1 MTLAL
6 QQARLRK
13 CSSRVCQTVA
23 VKVTATNHKASRK
36 RHHPDKRYAE
46 ICPVDGCQACVEKKL
61 WNRFESYHKEISG
74 AARHKMI
81 RLATKVI
88 ADAAKITSR
97 KIRGQATIEG
107 LFAKQGKPKQDADI
121 LQPSSA
127 ETGLPPTS
135 IIATGTTRSFLRYDV
150 EKVEQFVLFKWLGE
164 PRGNTGQRR
173 LQRR

>member
-1 MTLAL
+1 VSDSSSGDSNKP
-6 QQARLRK
+6 QSKQA
-13 CSSRVCQTVA
+13 
-23 VKVTATNHKASRK
+23 

-46 ICPVDGCQACVEKKL
+46 ICPVDGGQAGVQKKL
-61 WNRFESYHKEISG
+61 WNRFESYLKEISG

-127 ETGLPPTS
+127 EIGLPPTS
-135 IIATGTTRSFLRYDV
+135 IIASGTTRSFPRYDV
-150 EKVEQFVLFKWLGE
+150 EKVEQFVLFRWLGE

-173 LQRR
+173 PKFALKAMQASIGGPSSGK

>member
-1 MTLAL
+1 MPTTYV
-6 QQARLRK
+6 Q
-13 CSSRVCQTVA
+13 
-23 VKVTATNHKASRK
+23 
-36 RHHPDKRYAE
+36 
-46 ICPVDGCQACVEKKL
+46 KKL

-121 LQPSSA
+121 PIDTNPIYNAILCSS
-127 ETGLPPTS
+127 L
-135 IIATGTTRSFLRYDV
+135 L
-150 EKVEQFVLFKWLGE
+150 LC
-164 PRGNTGQRR
+164 
-173 LQRR
+173 

>member
-1 MTLAL
+1 
-6 QQARLRK
+6 
-13 CSSRVCQTVA
+13 
-23 VKVTATNHKASRK
+23 
-36 RHHPDKRYAE
+36 
-46 ICPVDGCQACVEKKL
+46 
-61 WNRFESYHKEISG
+61 
-74 AARHKMI
+74 MI

>member
-1 MTLAL
+1 
-6 QQARLRK
+6 
-13 CSSRVCQTVA
+13 VE
-23 VKVTATNHKASRK
+23 VTATSHKASRK

-46 ICPVDGCQACVEKKL
+46 VCPVDGCQAGVQKKL

-127 ETGLPPTS
+127 EIGLPPTS
-135 IIATGTTRSFLRYDV
+135 IIATGTTRSFPRYDV
-150 EKVEQFVLFKWLGE
+150 EKVEQFVLFRRWLGE